1 MSHGRS
7 MSSQFVTSLV
17 YQPVELLTEYNVE
30 QINNSTYHKLA
41 KVEGIAPL
49 FPETKFKPSV
59 LSDLI
64 KSEGETE
71 FLIVVTMYNEDRA
84 NFKDTMHGIVENLK
98 TFQSDGLDPNLV
110 ACIVIVDGIKPFM
123 QTYKK
128 DDQKPFFSNFFN
140 EQMIKDRFQVE
151 DVIGGIK
158 LEEDQEI
165 AHCFMTST
173 NFGLDG
179 CPDLNMIFAVKQL
192 NKRKLNTHLWFFG
205 GFCEMIQPKFVML
218 IDVGTKPLANSLC
231 NLYDVLKTQ
240 PNIAGVCGEIA
251 PMDPEFSNI
260 VVSAQT
266 VEYTFSHIFDKSME
280 SCLGYIGVLPGAFS
294 AYRWEALCGGP
305 LMDDYFKSMT
315 CPEIMNAYN
324 SNIFLAEDRVLS
336 LSLVS
341 KPSNQYLLKFV
352 HTAVAETDVPAKLFE
367 LLSQRRRW
375 INGSWFALIDTCR
388 SFGKIKKSDHTKWRK
403 IWFGFQ
409 LVYFGTTILFSWVM
423 VGSFYL
429 FTELIFVA
437 IFGSIGSGSIISLTQ
452 LLLAIYISM
461 ILLVFMMSL
470 GVKTNRVQGTYRCI
484 SFGFAFYMLFTF
496 ICTLWYTFTNT
507 LYAFSWVLVSCTMGS
522 YAIGTLITGNVK
534 KVIMR
539 TLQFLLMTPVY
550 VNVFQIYAICNIHDC
565 SWGNR
570 PDMMTEEEKS
580 RREEFEHY
588 RTKWVIIWIICNLTY
603 VKLFETFVKLDSQN
617 VALYVLYTMA
627 MIMIVIRF
635 IGCLVFYF
643 HNWFEGKGSKKYIRL
658 GDKGG
663 LNADDKQLLTEI
675 VSKKGKRMTQKDLR
689 NSIIGAIEK
698 RGGQRRAT
706 EFQKQLMKKIRK
718 SALLEES
725 ENISDSYESSEE
737 EEDLTEFNR
746 NRNKSTKKQTVKE
759 KKPARRASVKEMTR
773 REKEESQESRYKELK
788 EGNENP
794 GKEKKRRTTKEPEI
808 IKGIGDKGTKG
819 KKNEKKGKNEEFDDS
834 EESKESD
841 DLDLKTNGKNAAGVM
856 NFEDTVQKEFNW
868 NNEPE
873 NEDTQ
878 QKDESDVNKYL
889 DMLSLIISNIS
900 ESEEN

>member
-1 MSHGRS
+1 

-17 YQPVELLTEYNVE
+17 YQPVELLTEYTIK
-30 QINNSTYHKLA
+30 QINGSTYHKLK
-41 KVEGIAPL
+41 KVEGISPL
-49 FPETKFKPSV
+49 FPETNFKPSV
-59 LSDLI
+59 LTEMMKTD
-64 KSEGETE
+64 GELE

-84 NFKDTMHGIVENLK
+84 NFKDTMHGIVKNLK
-98 TFQSDGLDPNLV
+98 IFESDGLDTNLIG
-110 ACIVIVDGIKPFM
+110 CIVIVDGIKPFM

-140 EQMIKDRFQVE
+140 EQMIKDRFQVD
-151 DVIGGIK
+151 DVINGIK

-173 NFGLDG
+173 NFGLEG

-218 IDVGTKPLANSLC
+218 IDVGTKPLPNSLC
-231 NLYDVLKTQ
+231 CLYDVLKTE

-266 VEYTFSHIFDKSME
+266 VEYTFSHIFDKAME

-294 AYRWEALCGGP
+294 AYRWEALCNGP
-305 LMDDYFKSMT
+305 LMNDYFKSMT
-315 CPEIMNAYN
+315 SPEIMNAYN

-341 KPSNQYLLKFV
+341 KPGNQYLLRFV
-352 HTAVAETDVPAKLFE
+352 HTAIAETDVPAKLFE

-375 INGSWFALIDTCR
+375 INGSWFALIDTWR

-429 FTELIFVA
+429 FTELIFFA
-437 IFGSIGSGSIISLTQ
+437 IFGNIGEGSIVTLTQ

-484 SFGFAFYMLFTF
+484 SFGFAFYMFFTF

-507 LYAFSWVLVSCTMGS
+507 LNAFSWVLVSCTMGS

-539 TLQFLLMTPVY
+539 TIQFLLMTPVY

-570 PDMMTEEEKS
+570 PDMMTEEEKA

-588 RTKWVIIWIICNLTY
+588 RTKWVIIWIVCNLVY
-603 VKLFETFVKLDSQN
+603 VKAFETFVQLDSDK

-627 MIMIVIRF
+627 MIMITIRF
-635 IGCLVFYF
+635 IGCLAFYI
-643 HNWFEGKGSKKYIRL
+643 HNWFEGKGAKKYIRL
-658 GDKGG
+658 GAKGE

-675 VSKKGKRMTQKDLR
+675 VSKKGKRLTQKEIR
-689 NSIIGAIEK
+689 NSILGAIDK
-698 RGGQRRAT
+698 RGGERRAT
-706 EFQKQLMKKIRK
+706 EFQKQLAKKIRR
-718 SALLEES
+718 SQLLEES
-725 ENISDSYESSEE
+725 NDLSDSYESSEE
-737 EEDLTEFNR
+737 EEQMTEFKK
-746 NRNKSTKKQTVKE
+746 RNKTMRKKSTPKE
-759 KKPARRASVKEMTR
+759 KKSRRASMKEIR
-773 REKEESQESRYKELK
+773 KNKDESVEKALEE
-788 EGNENP
+788 
-794 GKEKKRRTTKEPEI
+794 I
-808 IKGIGDKGTKG
+808 IGDKKV
-819 KKNEKKGKNEEFDDS
+819 KKGKNEPDIVHQGNGKFKKGDKDKLDLF
-834 EESKESD
+834 EESKDSD
-841 DLDLKTNGKNAAGVM
+841 ELDLKTNGKNVAGVM
-856 NFEDTVQKEFNW
+856 NFEDTVQKEFDW

-873 NEDTQ
+873 NEDS
-878 QKDESDVNKYL
+878 KVKEESDVNKYL

-900 ESEEN
+900 ESEGN

>member
-17 YQPVELLTEYNVE
+17 YQPVELLTEYSVE
-30 QINNSTYHKLA
+30 QINNSVYHKLN
-41 KVEGIAPL
+41 KVEGLIPL
-49 FPETKFKPSV
+49 FPETKFKPSI
-59 LSDLI
+59 LTDLLKSDGDL
-64 KSEGETE
+64 E
-71 FLIVVTMYNEDRA
+71 FLIVVTMYNENKD
-84 NFKDTMHGIVENLK
+84 NFKDTMHGIVHNLK
-98 TFQSDGLDPNLV
+98 NFESDGLDPNLI

-140 EQMIKDRFQVE
+140 EQMIKDRFQTE
-151 DVIGGIK
+151 DVINGIK

-173 NFGLDG
+173 NFGLEG
-179 CPDLNMIFAVKQL
+179 FPELNMVFAVKQL

-205 GFCEMIQPKFVML
+205 GFCEMIQPKFTML
-218 IDVGTKPLANSLC
+218 IDVGTKPLPNSLC
-231 NLYDVLKTQ
+231 CLYDVLKTE

-251 PMDPEFSNI
+251 PMDPEFSNV

-266 VEYTFSHIFDKSME
+266 VEYTFSHIFDKAME

-294 AYRWEALCGGP
+294 AYRWEALMNGP

-336 LSLVS
+336 LALVS
-341 KPSNQYLLKFV
+341 KPGNQYLLKYV
-352 HTAVAETDVPAKLFE
+352 HNAIAETDVPAKLFE

-375 INGSWFALIDTCR
+375 INGSWFALIDTWR
-388 SFGKIKKSDHTKWRK
+388 SFGKIKKSNHTKWRK

-409 LVYFGTTILFSWVM
+409 LVYFGSTILFSWVM

-429 FTELIFVA
+429 FTELIFKS
-437 IFGSIGSGSIISLTQ
+437 IFKDTGSGSIITLTEG
-452 LLLAIYISM
+452 LLAVYVSM

-470 GVKTNRVQGTYRCI
+470 GVKTHRVQGTYRFI
-484 SFGFAFYMLFTF
+484 SFGFAIYMLFTF

-507 LYAFSWVLVSCTMGS
+507 LNAFSWVLVACTVGS
-522 YAIGTLITGNVK
+522 YSIGLIITGNVK
-534 KVIMR
+534 KVFMR
-539 TLQFLLMTPVY
+539 TIQFLLMTPVY

-570 PDMMTEEEKS
+570 PDMMTEEEKA

-588 RTKWVIIWIICNLTY
+588 RTKWVIIWIICNLIY
-603 VKLFETFVKLDSQN
+603 VKLFEMFVQLDSQN

-627 MIMIVIRF
+627 MIMIMVRF
-635 IGCLVFYF
+635 IGCLTFF
-643 HNWFEGKGSKKYIRL
+643 LHNWFSGKGSKKYIRL
-658 GDKGG
+658 GGPGELK
-663 LNADDKQLLTEI
+663 AEDKQLLTEI
-675 VSKKGKRMTQKDLR
+675 VAKKGKRLSQKEIR

-698 RGGQRRAT
+698 RGGERRAT
-706 EFQKQLMKKIRK
+706 EFQKQLIKKIRK
-718 SALLEES
+718 SQLLEES
-725 ENISDSYESSEE
+725 GELSNSYESSESVSE
-737 EEDLTEFNR
+737 EESVEYSKK
-746 NRNKSTKKQTVKE
+746 NKKTQKKKVTVKE
-759 KKPARRASVKEMTR
+759 KKNIKRASVKEKT
-773 REKEESQESRYKELK
+773 
-788 EGNENP
+788 
-794 GKEKKRRTTKEPEI
+794 KKML
-808 IKGIGDKGTKG
+808 
-819 KKNEKKGKNEEFDDS
+819 
-834 EESKESD
+834 EESKIEEIVVENS
-841 DLDLKTNGKNAAGVM
+841 LKNGKNGKKGENLEGVM

-873 NEDTQ
+873 NEDS
-878 QKDESDVNKYL
+878 KDREESDVNKYL

-900 ESEEN
+900 ESGGN